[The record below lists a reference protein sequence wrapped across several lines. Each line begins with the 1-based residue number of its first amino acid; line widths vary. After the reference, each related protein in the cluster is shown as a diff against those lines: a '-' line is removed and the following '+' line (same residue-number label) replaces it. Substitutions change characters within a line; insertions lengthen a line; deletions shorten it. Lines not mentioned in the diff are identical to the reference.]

1 MRLFTAINF
10 SEHTKNNLMS
20 AIGELKS
27 ASRGG
32 NFTQREN
39 LHLTLVFIG
48 EVKSDREISK
58 IKEII
63 KECTLDNE
71 KFEIEIE
78 KSGRFKRNEGDIV
91 WAGIKK
97 NPQLTGLQKQMSDM
111 LKSFGFYID
120 EKEYSPHLTLGRE
133 VIYSNEEYTKIREIL
148 DKTIDSTESV
158 NKISLMK
165 SERIRGVL
173 TYTDIF
179 SSSLNSRK
187 KGSVMHNAD

>member
-32 NFTQREN
+32 NFTRREN

-48 EVKSDREISK
+48 EVTSEREISK

-63 KECTLDNE
+63 KECALDNE
-71 KFEIEIE
+71 KFDLKIE

-91 WAGIKK
+91 WAGIEK
-97 NPQLTGLQKQMSDM
+97 NPQLTGLQKQMADM
-111 LKSFGFYID
+111 LKSSGFYID

-133 VIYSNEEYTKIREIL
+133 VVYSNEEYTKIREIPRSSRRNLARIIL
-148 DKTIDSTESV
+148 DKIIDSTESV

-165 SERIRGVL
+165 SERIKGVL

-179 SSSLNSRK
+179 SSELK
-187 KGSVMHNAD
+187 